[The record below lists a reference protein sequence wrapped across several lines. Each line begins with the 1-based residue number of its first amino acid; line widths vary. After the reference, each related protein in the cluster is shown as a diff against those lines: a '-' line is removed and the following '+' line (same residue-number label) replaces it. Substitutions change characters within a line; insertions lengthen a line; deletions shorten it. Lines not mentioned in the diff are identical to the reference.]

1 MPNVQAPPCLFPKR
15 YGRPSEFADLVLHII
30 DNPMLNGSVIR
41 LDGAIRAWFGSTVNS
56 ICIKIWIKG
65 NLQDVMQI
73 HNKKA
78 MRKDLV
84 AQFYDEEILQ
94 FIGLMHV
101 LHIAVSH
108 LK

>member
-1 MPNVQAPPCLFPKR
+1 
-15 YGRPSEFADLVLHII
+15 
-30 DNPMLNGSVIR
+30 
-41 LDGAIRAWFGSTVNS
+41 
-56 ICIKIWIKG
+56 
-65 NLQDVMQI
+65 MQI